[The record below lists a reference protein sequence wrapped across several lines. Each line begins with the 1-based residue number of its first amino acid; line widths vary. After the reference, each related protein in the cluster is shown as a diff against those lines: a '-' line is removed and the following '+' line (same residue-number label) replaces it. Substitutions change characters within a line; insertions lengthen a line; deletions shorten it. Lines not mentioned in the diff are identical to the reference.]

1 MSGKKTTKYDSIRGE
16 DEILQ
21 PHRVLR
27 EVLKHY
33 LEFRDI
39 VTSPEQ
45 QATGQ
50 AGRSRT
56 IGNTRGTDG
65 VIEYVYPVATADGIE
80 KIEITVSFWD
90 LQGILN
96 KLSPRKREAVFYNV
110 ILDKKQKDVAEIMG
124 ITTVSVGQYV
134 EQGMLQ
140 LSEDYFNVIE
150 VKSSNEPASN
160 GRVATNRD

>member
-1 MSGKKTTKYDSIRGE
+1 MSDKKVVKYDSIRGE
-16 DEILQ
+16 NERLL

-27 EVLKHY
+27 EVLKNY

-50 AGRSRT
+50 AGRNRT
-56 IGNTRGTDG
+56 IGNNRGTDG
-65 VIEYVYPVATADGIE
+65 VIEYTYSVVTEDGIE
-80 KIEITVSFWD
+80 KIDISVSFWD
-90 LQGILN
+90 LQGILK

-110 ILDKKQKDVAEIMG
+110 ILDKKQKEVAEIMG

-140 LSEDYFNVIE
+140 LSQEYFNAVQ
-150 VKSSNEPASN
+150 VKSDKP
-160 GRVATNRD
+160 VAA